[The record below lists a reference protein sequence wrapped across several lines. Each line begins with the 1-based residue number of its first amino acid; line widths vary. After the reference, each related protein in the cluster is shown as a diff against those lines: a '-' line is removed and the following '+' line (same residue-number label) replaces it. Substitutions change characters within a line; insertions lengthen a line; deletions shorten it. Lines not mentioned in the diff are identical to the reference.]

1 MLQLLPREKRK
12 HEYQEAVKNRYKHL
26 PEVKRIVRLVL
37 CPTLMFRQSASYNF
51 MTPSWDMCVYIHH
64 TDLISFA
71 FTIGKTFLIS
81 LSCHLVLI
89 ISAISYTVTRRKS
102 IGKGFLN
109 FDVWVCH
116 CRHRHLPKPIFKA
129 AALRRT
135 IMDAERRKEE
145 RRKAHSAP
153 GSISTVPLRRRRII
167 KEVE

>member
-1 MLQLLPREKRK
+1 M
-12 HEYQEAVKNRYKHL
+12 
-26 PEVKRIVRLVL
+26 RLVL

-102 IGKGFLN
+102 IGKGFLTSMSGFVTAGIDIYRN
-109 FDVWVCH
+109 QYS
-116 CRHRHLPKPIFKA
+116 KPLHSGALLWMPREGRKRGGKLTVLLGAFQLYHSVGEELSKKLSKLTSKQEDERETLRMLCSTPGMFPA
-129 AALRRT
+129 AA
-135 IMDAERRKEE
+135 
-145 RRKAHSAP
+145 
-153 GSISTVPLRRRRII
+153 
-167 KEVE
+167 